1 MIKQNKTTLKFILGG
16 ILMLT
21 MAVTACNNGKKEES
35 KDATK
40 DSPVTTTPPPPPA
53 IKDSLDSME
62 KTPGHVAPG
71 NDNKPVTP
79 AP

>member
-1 MIKQNKTTLKFILGG
+1 MIKQNKTTLRFILGG

-21 MAVTACNNGKKEES
+21 LAVTACNNGKKEES

-40 DSPVTTTPPPPPA
+40 DSPVTTTPPPPAAVKEP
-53 IKDSLDSME
+53 IDTME
-62 KTPGHVAPG
+62 KKSGNVAPG
-71 NDNKPVTP
+71 NDNKPTP